1 MNVNDLTMG
10 EIDEVE
16 TFAGQPLSTLA
27 STEQSNTKLLI
38 GLAWVINRKADPKF
52 TLEHAK
58 KLTMNEITSLLEDD
72 EDDPKKA

>member
-16 TFAGQPLSTLA
+16 TFAGQPLASLS

-38 GLAWVINRKADPKF
+38 GLAWVIKRKEDPKF

-58 KLTMNEITSLLEDD
+58 RLTMTEITQMLEDD

>member
-16 TFAGQPLSTLA
+16 TFAGQPLASLS

-38 GLAWVINRKADPKF
+38 GLAWVIKRKEDPKF

-58 KLTMNEITSLLEDD
+58 RLTMTEITQMLEDD
-72 EDDPKKA
+72 ENDPKE

>member
-16 TFAGQPLSTLA
+16 TFAGQPLSTLGNA
-27 STEQSNTKLLI
+27 DTSNTKLLI
-38 GLAWVINRKADPKF
+38 GLAWVIKRKDDPKF

-58 KLTMNEITSLLEDD
+58 KMTMTEIQSMLEDD
-72 EDDPKKA
+72 DSNPKAK